1 MSKVLFSCVFTI
13 VPIKHTGHFWKLVF
27 KMIGGS
33 FERANDD
40 ISFTSSSSASIFKQT
55 ETFVYI
61 GIWTMVN
68 KNFFSLFFYK
78 KSINPGH
85 RDSCHMT
92 TQPVPHPKPPN
103 PNIDFMYR
111 IRKMTMGIDLVSLTL
126 PSLVLELGIV
136 LWNGPKDPWHTTTQP
151 SSQPPTP
158 MYWNYVLY

>member
-1 MSKVLFSCVFTI
+1 MSKVLFSCVFTM
-13 VPIKHTGHFWKLVF
+13 VPIKRTGHFWKLVF

-33 FERANDD
+33 FERTNDD
-40 ISFTSSSSASIFKQT
+40 FSFTTSSSASIFKQT

-68 KNFFSLFFYK
+68 KNFYFSLFFIK

-92 TQPVPHPKPPN
+92 TQPHPKPPT
-103 PNIDFMYR
+103 PNIDFMYH
-111 IRKMTMGIDLVSLTL
+111 IRKMTMGIDLVSLTP

-136 LWNGPKDPWHTTTQP
+136 LWNGPKDLCYTTTQP
-151 SSQPPTP
+151 SSQPPIP
-158 MYWNYVLY
+158 MY

>member
-1 MSKVLFSCVFTI
+1 MSKVLFSCVFTM

-40 ISFTSSSSASIFKQT
+40 FSFTSSSSASIFKQT

-68 KNFFSLFFYK
+68 KNFYFSLFYK
-78 KSINPGH
+78 NP
-85 RDSCHMT
+85 S
-92 TQPVPHPKPPN
+92 TQGPGIRVTWQPN
-103 PNIDFMYR
+103 PIPNHPPPILTLCIIC
-111 IRKMTMGIDLVSLTL
+111 IRKMTMGIDLVSLTP

-136 LWNGPKDPWHTTTQP
+136 LWNGPKDLCHTTTQP
-151 SSQPPTP
+151 SSKPPTP